1 MDLQIKHDIDNNVF
15 STSITIAGL
24 GTEVFSEDEEMEM
37 LKNFPS
43 KVSYRNLD
51 FTKNIIMNGVVPEVT
66 DKNSSDSVVAVTLP
80 PLSNKEILLNK
91 DFLAEYKIDINKI
104 PNSAVDKNVLT
115 TKELVAYAY
124 CAVYDRVICDAV
136 TEIMENLRSKAPA
149 FEGETII
156 NI

>member
-1 MDLQIKHDIDNNVF
+1 MDLQIKHDIENNVF

-24 GTEVFSEDEEMEM
+24 GTETFSEDEEKEM
-37 LKNFPS
+37 LRNFPS
-43 KVSYRNLD
+43 KVVYRNLS
-51 FTKNIIMNGVVPEVT
+51 FTKNIVMNGVVPEVT
-66 DKNSSDSVVAVTLP
+66 NDEIGDSVAAVTLP
-80 PLSNKEILLNK
+80 PLSNKEILLDK

-104 PNSAVDKNVLT
+104 PNSAVDENVLT

-136 TEIMENLRSKAPA
+136 TEIMENIRSKAPA

-156 NI
+156 NV